1 MQTGENAVVHECCR
15 RVCALVLMF
24 IAPGAVLA
32 AEDVAVET
40 TRQGDAVEVRARA
53 TLDAPHALILATLT
67 DYEKLSEFVP
77 GLRSSRVLERRGPAA
92 IVHQQGEAGFLFFT
106 RPIDVVVESTE
117 RSPWLIEVRLLKG
130 NLRQL
135 TGRYEIDRPAS
146 GAAGKLVL
154 RWSGTIEPEHG
165 LPALFGEFLVRAN
178 IEDQFI
184 GMVRE
189 IDRREAERRRNSS
202 E

>member
-1 MQTGENAVVHECCR
+1 M
-15 RVCALVLMF
+15 LVLL
-24 IAPGAVLA
+24 APVAALA

-40 TRQGDAVEVRARA
+40 ERQGDVVEVRARA
-53 TLDAPHALILATLT
+53 TLEAPHAVILATLT
-67 DYEKLSEFVP
+67 DYERLPEFVP

-92 IVHQQGEAGFLFFT
+92 VVHQQGEAGFLFFT
-106 RPIDVVVESTE
+106 HPIDVVVESTE
-117 RSPWLIEVRLLKG
+117 RTPWLIEVRLLSG

-135 TGRYEIDRPAS
+135 TGRYEIEGHAS

-154 RWSGTIEPEHG
+154 RWTGTIEPERG
-165 LPALFGEFLVRAN
+165 LPPLFGELLVRAS
-178 IEDQFI
+178 IEDQFF

-189 IDRREAERRRNSS
+189 IDRREAERRRKPL

>member
-1 MQTGENAVVHECCR
+1 M
-15 RVCALVLMF
+15 LVLL
-24 IAPGAVLA
+24 APVAALA

-40 TRQGDAVEVRARA
+40 VRQGDVVEVRARA
-53 TLDAPHALILATLT
+53 TLEAPHAVILATLT
-67 DYEKLSEFVP
+67 DYERLQEFVP
-77 GLRSSRVLERRGPAA
+77 GLHSSRVLERRGPAVV
-92 IVHQQGEAGFLFFT
+92 VHQQGEAGFLFFT

-117 RSPWLIEVRLLKG
+117 RTPWLIEVRLLSG

-135 TGRYEIDRPAS
+135 TGRYEIEGHAS

-154 RWSGTIEPEHG
+154 RWTGTIEPERG
-165 LPALFGEFLVRAN
+165 LPPLFGELLVRAN
-178 IEDQFI
+178 IEDQFF

-189 IDRREAERRRNSS
+189 IDRREAERRSKPV

>member
-1 MQTGENAVVHECCR
+1 MGEIVVFRRCSR
-15 RVCALVLMF
+15 RVCALVLLLM
-24 IAPGAVLA
+24 APVAALA

-40 TRQGDAVEVRARA
+40 ARQGDVVEVKARA

-106 RPIDVVVESTE
+106 HPIDVVVESTE
-117 RSPWLIEVRLLKG
+117 RTPWLIEVRLLKG

-135 TGRYEIDRPAS
+135 SGRYEIDRPAA
-146 GAAGKLVL
+146 GEAGKLVL
-154 RWSGTIEPEHG
+154 RWTGTIEPAHG
-165 LPALFGEFLVRAN
+165 LPPLFGEWLVRAN
-178 IEDQFI
+178 IEDQFFV
-184 GMVRE
+184 MVRE
-189 IDRREAERRRNSS
+189 IDRREAERRRKSG